1 MCIPSL
7 QTGAGRL
14 LRRPLANP
22 DTTSVAAADPRSRPP
37 QQTRNG
43 KHEDSDM
50 TLPLVNGLHSVE
62 IGVPDV
68 AAAEAFYTGTW
79 LLTVAART
87 ATTVYLRGTGAAHHL
102 LSLTQSA
109 QPELLAVTLGS
120 AARKDVDALAQ
131 SVPAHGGTILRAPA
145 AINEPGGGYGITFR
159 DPQGRIIRA
168 LCDDARN
175 ADAGLVKDRPESLA
189 HVVMNSHDTPAAQA
203 FYENAL
209 GFRLSDRTRIM
220 AFMRCCADHHSIAL
234 ADADNDCLNH
244 IAFVMPDLDAVMR
257 GGGRMKEAGHAIQ
270 WGPGR
275 HGPGNNLFNYF
286 LGPFGF
292 AIEYTAEVSQV
303 DDTYRTGMPEDW
315 KWPPGRIDHWG
326 IGTGP
331 SADLKAAQRKI
342 GFASELKI

>member
-1 MCIPSL
+1 MTP
-7 QTGAGRL
+7 L
-14 LRRPLANP
+14 LV
-22 DTTSVAAADPRSRPP
+22 S
-37 QQTRNG
+37 
-43 KHEDSDM
+43 
-50 TLPLVNGLHSVE
+50 GLRSVE

-68 AAAEAFYTGTW
+68 AAAEKFYTDVW

-87 ATTVYLRGTGAAHHL
+87 ASTVYLRGTGAAHHL
-102 LSLTQSA
+102 LSLTQTER
-109 QPELLAVTLGS
+109 PELLAVTLHS
-120 AARKDVDALAQ
+120 PSRKEVDALAQ
-131 SVPAHGGTILRAPA
+131 SVPAHGGRVLRAPG
-145 AINEPGGGYGITFR
+145 AIDEPGGGYGVTFM
-159 DPQGRIIRA
+159 DPQGRILRA
-168 LCDDARN
+168 VCEDARH
-175 ADAGLVKDRPESLA
+175 AGAAIVRDRPERLA

-209 GFRLSDRTRIM
+209 GFKLADRTRIM
-220 AFMRCCADHHSIAL
+220 AFMRCSSDHHSIAL

-244 IAFVMPDLDAVMR
+244 IAFMMPDLDSVMR
-257 GGGRMKEAGHAIQ
+257 GGGRLKEAGYAIE

-292 AIEYTAEVSQV
+292 AIEYTAEVQLV
-303 DDTYRTGMPEDW
+303 DDSYRAGGPEDW

-342 GFASELKI
+342 PFASVPKG